1 MLPDG
6 QVFARWTP
14 TLALALSGIVN
25 PRHLHYPVPIHHSPS
40 SRAPAHSRGHAWP
53 SLALLPQDPRPGWSD
68 APRNPSARTKAPA
81 APPLPH
87 RSGGASLRGGGA
99 ARAPR
104 GHPTGKA
111 FRASPAGGG
120 RSKEGTGGGSRRR
133 RRGGQ
138 RTRGVARS
146 GGAGRRLSP
155 RCQPRAAGPAEQPPS
170 PARPAPK
177 PPAGEGGS
185 MSGGRSGRSA
195 VKMEAPFY
203 PEEGLELLPD
213 FVPLP
218 GFGTAGGPGADAA
231 AAGQKLLLGAGKKR
245 DLSAAAPAPLPGP
258 FTLRPPAGARGSA
271 AALRLLP
278 PPPAAA
284 PPPTAGSTEPGS
296 GGGAAAAAARGGPEA
311 ALGSAAELPLLK
323 LPPAA
328 DLEQLL
334 IQGGAG
340 LGAGS
345 PGPAAPGA
353 GSGGAA
359 AAGPFLYRQ
368 PVTQEQE
375 GFADG
380 FVKALADLHKQN
392 QLLAAPPPPLSAP
405 GPCCTARP
413 GPPGAPAAA
422 AADPPAVYTNL
433 SGFNPAGPLSP
444 SGSAY
449 SAASAPPP
457 PPPGLAFGAAGL
469 GSGRLPPARSLE
481 EPQTVP
487 EVPPSAGGEGGSSA
501 PTPPSLSPLDA
512 ESQERLK
519 AERKRLR
526 NRIAASK
533 CRRRK
538 LERIARLEEK
548 VKALKGQN
556 AELAAT
562 ANLLRAQVTQLQGR
576 VRSHLSSGCH
586 INAAGHPPP
595 HAAAQPREAPPEAA
609 AAAAP
614 ETSAC

>member
-1 MLPDG
+1 MG
-6 QVFARWTP
+6 FARCSP
-14 TLALALSGIVN
+14 AG
-25 PRHLHYPVPIHHSPS
+25 PVRWLESLLGQCPGENPS
-40 SRAPAHSRGHAWP
+40 SRAKPPAV
-53 SLALLPQDPRPGWSD
+53 
-68 APRNPSARTKAPA
+68 
-81 APPLPH
+81 PPLPH
-87 RSGGASLRGGGA
+87 RSRRARFRGEA
-99 ARAPR
+99 ARVPPR
-104 GHPTGKA
+104 TPHRGNTRAAGGKP

-120 RSKEGTGGGSRRR
+120 RSGAGGDRR
-133 RRGGQ
+133 RRGG
-138 RTRGVARS
+138 
-146 GGAGRRLSP
+146 
-155 RCQPRAAGPAEQPPS
+155 RAAGPGRGVWPAAPGGGSVPAARRGR
-170 PARPAPK
+170 PARGAGAQPGPLRAAPELP

-231 AAGQKLLLGAGKKR
+231 AAAAGQKLLLGAGKKR
-245 DLSAAAPAPLPGP
+245 DLAAAAPAPLPGP
-258 FTLRPPAGARGSA
+258 FALRPPAGARGSA

-284 PPPTAGSTEPGS
+284 AAPPPAAGSAEPA
-296 GGGAAAAAARGGPEA
+296 GGGGAAAAARGGPEA

-340 LGAGS
+340 LGSGS

-368 PVTQEQE
+368 LVTQEQE

-392 QLLAAPPPPLSAP
+392 QLLAAPPPLSAP

-413 GPPGAPAAA
+413 GPPGAPA

-449 SAASAPPP
+449 PAASAPPPPPP

-586 INAAGHPPP
+586 INAAGQPPP
-595 HAAAQPREAPPEAA
+595 PAAAAASQPREAPPEAA

>member
-1 MLPDG
+1 
-6 QVFARWTP
+6 
-14 TLALALSGIVN
+14 
-25 PRHLHYPVPIHHSPS
+25 
-40 SRAPAHSRGHAWP
+40 
-53 SLALLPQDPRPGWSD
+53 
-68 APRNPSARTKAPA
+68 
-81 APPLPH
+81 
-87 RSGGASLRGGGA
+87 
-99 ARAPR
+99 
-104 GHPTGKA
+104 
-111 FRASPAGGG
+111 
-120 RSKEGTGGGSRRR
+120 
-133 RRGGQ
+133 
-138 RTRGVARS
+138 
-146 GGAGRRLSP
+146 
-155 RCQPRAAGPAEQPPS
+155 
-170 PARPAPK
+170 
-177 PPAGEGGS
+177 

-218 GFGTAGGPGADAA
+218 AFGTAGGPAA
-231 AAGQKLLLGAGKKR
+231 EASAAGQKLLLGAGKKR
-245 DLSAAAPAPLPGP
+245 DLAAAAPTPLSGP
-258 FTLRPPAGARGSA
+258 FALRPPAGARGTT

-278 PPPAAA
+278 PPAAA
-284 PPPTAGSTEPGS
+284 PPPPAGSEPG
-296 GGGAAAAAARGGPEA
+296 GGGGGAAAARGGPEA

-340 LGAGS
+340 LGSGS
-345 PGPAAPGA
+345 PGPAAA

-392 QLLAAPPPPLSAP
+392 QLLAAPPPLSTP

-413 GPPGAPAAA
+413 GPPGAPA

-449 SAASAPPP
+449 SSAPPPPPP

-469 GSGRLPPARSLE
+469 GSGRLPPARPLE

-501 PTPPSLSPLDA
+501 TTPPSLSPLDA

-595 HAAAQPREAPPEAA
+595 AAA

-614 ETSAC
+614 GQPREPAPEAAAASETSAC

>member
-1 MLPDG
+1 
-6 QVFARWTP
+6 
-14 TLALALSGIVN
+14 
-25 PRHLHYPVPIHHSPS
+25 
-40 SRAPAHSRGHAWP
+40 
-53 SLALLPQDPRPGWSD
+53 
-68 APRNPSARTKAPA
+68 
-81 APPLPH
+81 
-87 RSGGASLRGGGA
+87 
-99 ARAPR
+99 
-104 GHPTGKA
+104 
-111 FRASPAGGG
+111 
-120 RSKEGTGGGSRRR
+120 
-133 RRGGQ
+133 
-138 RTRGVARS
+138 
-146 GGAGRRLSP
+146 
-155 RCQPRAAGPAEQPPS
+155 
-170 PARPAPK
+170 
-177 PPAGEGGS
+177 

-218 GFGTAGGPGADAA
+218 GFGTAGGPAADAA

-245 DLSAAAPAPLPGP
+245 DLSAPAPLPGP
-258 FTLRPPAGARGSA
+258 FALRPPAGARGSA

-278 PPPAAA
+278 PPPPPAA
-284 PPPTAGSTEPGS
+284 PPPPAGSAEPA
-296 GGGAAAAAARGGPEA
+296 GGGGAAAAARGGPEA

-353 GSGGAA
+353 GSSGGAA

-392 QLLAAPPPPLSAP
+392 QLLAAPPPLSTP

-413 GPPGAPAAA
+413 GPPGAPA

-449 SAASAPPP
+449 PAASAPP
-457 PPPGLAFGAAGL
+457 PPPGLAFGSPGL
-469 GSGRLPPARSLE
+469 GSSRLPPARSLE

-501 PTPPSLSPLDA
+501 ATPPSLSPLDA

-595 HAAAQPREAPPEAA
+595 AAAAQPREAAPEP
-609 AAAAP
+609 AAAP
-614 ETSAC
+614 EPGAC

>member
-1 MLPDG
+1 
-6 QVFARWTP
+6 
-14 TLALALSGIVN
+14 
-25 PRHLHYPVPIHHSPS
+25 
-40 SRAPAHSRGHAWP
+40 
-53 SLALLPQDPRPGWSD
+53 
-68 APRNPSARTKAPA
+68 
-81 APPLPH
+81 
-87 RSGGASLRGGGA
+87 
-99 ARAPR
+99 
-104 GHPTGKA
+104 
-111 FRASPAGGG
+111 
-120 RSKEGTGGGSRRR
+120 
-133 RRGGQ
+133 
-138 RTRGVARS
+138 
-146 GGAGRRLSP
+146 
-155 RCQPRAAGPAEQPPS
+155 
-170 PARPAPK
+170 
-177 PPAGEGGS
+177 
-185 MSGGRSGRSA
+185 MSGGRSGRAA

-218 GFGTAGGPGADAA
+218 GFATATGPGAEAA
-231 AAGQKLLLGAGKKR
+231 AAAPKLLLGAGKKR
-245 DLSAAAPAPLPGP
+245 DLPPAAPSQLPGP
-258 FTLRPPAGARGSA
+258 FALRPPGSARGSV

-278 PPPAAA
+278 PPAA
-284 PPPTAGSTEPGS
+284 PPPPPVSAQGSAPGT
-296 GGGAAAAAARGGPEA
+296 GAAAAASRGGPEA

-340 LGAGS
+340 MGPGS
-345 PGPAAPGA
+345 PGPAAAGGA
-353 GSGGAA
+353 GGS
-359 AAGPFLYRQ
+359 AAGTFLYRQ

-392 QLLAAPPPPLSAP
+392 QLLAAPPLSPP
-405 GPCCTARP
+405 GPCCPTRP
-413 GPPGAPAAA
+413 GAAA
-422 AADPPAVYTNL
+422 EPPTVYTNL
-433 SGFNPAGPLSP
+433 SGFSPAGPLSP

-449 SAASAPPP
+449 PSATAPPPPPPPP
-457 PPPGLAFGAAGL
+457 PPPGLPFGAAGL
-469 GSGRLPPARSLE
+469 GAGRLPAPRALE

-487 EVPPSAGGEGGSSA
+487 DVPPAAGGEGGGSA
-501 PTPPSLSPLDA
+501 PTPPSLSPLDV

-586 INAAGHPPP
+586 INAAAPSGPPP
-595 HAAAQPREAPPEAA
+595 REPPPEAA
-609 AAAAP
+609 ATAP
-614 ETSAC
+614 EAGAC

>member
-1 MLPDG
+1 
-6 QVFARWTP
+6 
-14 TLALALSGIVN
+14 
-25 PRHLHYPVPIHHSPS
+25 
-40 SRAPAHSRGHAWP
+40 
-53 SLALLPQDPRPGWSD
+53 
-68 APRNPSARTKAPA
+68 
-81 APPLPH
+81 
-87 RSGGASLRGGGA
+87 
-99 ARAPR
+99 
-104 GHPTGKA
+104 
-111 FRASPAGGG
+111 
-120 RSKEGTGGGSRRR
+120 
-133 RRGGQ
+133 
-138 RTRGVARS
+138 
-146 GGAGRRLSP
+146 
-155 RCQPRAAGPAEQPPS
+155 
-170 PARPAPK
+170 
-177 PPAGEGGS
+177 

-213 FVPLP
+213 FVPLAS
-218 GFGTAGGPGADAA
+218 FGTAGGPAADA

-245 DLSAAAPAPLPGP
+245 DLAAASPAPLPGP
-258 FTLRPPAGARGSA
+258 FALRPPAGARSSG

-278 PPPAAA
+278 PPPPPAAAAAA
-284 PPPTAGSTEPGS
+284 PPPAGSAEPA
-296 GGGAAAAAARGGPEA
+296 GGGGTAAARGGPEA

-340 LGAGS
+340 LGTGS

-353 GSGGAA
+353 GSGG

-392 QLLAAPPPPLSAP
+392 QLLAGPPPPLSTP

-413 GPPGAPAAA
+413 GPPG

-457 PPPGLAFGAAGL
+457 GPPPGPPGLAFGSAGL

-487 EVPPSAGGEGGSSA
+487 EVPPSAGVEGGSSA

-595 HAAAQPREAPPEAA
+595 AAAQPREAAPEAVA
-609 AAAAP
+609 PP

>member
-1 MLPDG
+1 MG
-6 QVFARWTP
+6 
-14 TLALALSGIVN
+14 
-25 PRHLHYPVPIHHSPS
+25 
-40 SRAPAHSRGHAWP
+40 RAVGGPGAWRGA
-53 SLALLPQDPRPGWSD
+53 
-68 APRNPSARTKAPA
+68 
-81 APPLPH
+81 
-87 RSGGASLRGGGA
+87 GGAR
-99 ARAPR
+99 
-104 GHPTGKA
+104 K
-111 FRASPAGGG
+111 
-120 RSKEGTGGGSRRR
+120 
-133 RRGGQ
+133 
-138 RTRGVARS
+138 
-146 GGAGRRLSP
+146 RLSP
-155 RCQPRAAGPAEQPPS
+155 RCQPRAAGPAEQAPG
-170 PARPAPK
+170 PARSAPEPP
-177 PPAGEGGS
+177 PPAGEGGN

-218 GFGTAGGPGADAA
+218 GFGTAGGPAADAA
-231 AAGQKLLLGAGKKR
+231 AAATGQKLLLAAGKKR
-245 DLSAAAPAPLPGP
+245 DQAAAAPAPLPGP
-258 FTLRPPAGARGSA
+258 FALRPPAGARGSA

-284 PPPTAGSTEPGS
+284 AAPPPPPGS
-296 GGGAAAAAARGGPEA
+296 VEPAGGGGAAVAARGGPEA

-340 LGAGS
+340 LGSGS

-353 GSGGAA
+353 GNGGAA

-392 QLLAAPPPPLSAP
+392 QLLAAPPPPLSTP

-422 AADPPAVYTNL
+422 DPPAVYTNL
-433 SGFNPAGPLSP
+433 SGFNSAGPLSP

-449 SAASAPPP
+449 PAASAP

-469 GSGRLPPARSLE
+469 GGGRLPPARSLE

-586 INAAGHPPP
+586 INTTGHPPS
-595 HAAAQPREAPPEAA
+595 AAAVQPREAPPEAA
-609 AAAAP
+609 AAP

>member
-1 MLPDG
+1 
-6 QVFARWTP
+6 
-14 TLALALSGIVN
+14 
-25 PRHLHYPVPIHHSPS
+25 
-40 SRAPAHSRGHAWP
+40 
-53 SLALLPQDPRPGWSD
+53 
-68 APRNPSARTKAPA
+68 
-81 APPLPH
+81 
-87 RSGGASLRGGGA
+87 
-99 ARAPR
+99 
-104 GHPTGKA
+104 
-111 FRASPAGGG
+111 
-120 RSKEGTGGGSRRR
+120 
-133 RRGGQ
+133 
-138 RTRGVARS
+138 
-146 GGAGRRLSP
+146 
-155 RCQPRAAGPAEQPPS
+155 
-170 PARPAPK
+170 
-177 PPAGEGGS
+177 

-218 GFGTAGGPGADAA
+218 GFGTTGGPGADA

-245 DLSAAAPAPLPGP
+245 DLPAAAPAPLPGP
-258 FTLRPPAGARGSA
+258 FALRPPAGARGSA
-271 AALRLLP
+271 ASLRLLP
-278 PPPAAA
+278 PPAAAAA
-284 PPPTAGSTEPGS
+284 PPPTAGSAETGSS
-296 GGGAAAAAARGGPEA
+296 GGAAAAARGGPEA

-345 PGPAAPGA
+345 PGPTAPGA

-392 QLLAAPPPPLSAP
+392 QLLTAPPPLSAP

-413 GPPGAPAAA
+413 GPPGAPAAAAA

-449 SAASAPPP
+449 PSAPP

-487 EVPPSAGGEGGSSA
+487 EVPPSAGGEGGNSA

-595 HAAAQPREAPPEAA
+595 PHAAAQPRETPPEA

>member
-1 MLPDG
+1 
-6 QVFARWTP
+6 
-14 TLALALSGIVN
+14 
-25 PRHLHYPVPIHHSPS
+25 
-40 SRAPAHSRGHAWP
+40 
-53 SLALLPQDPRPGWSD
+53 
-68 APRNPSARTKAPA
+68 
-81 APPLPH
+81 
-87 RSGGASLRGGGA
+87 
-99 ARAPR
+99 
-104 GHPTGKA
+104 
-111 FRASPAGGG
+111 
-120 RSKEGTGGGSRRR
+120 
-133 RRGGQ
+133 
-138 RTRGVARS
+138 
-146 GGAGRRLSP
+146 
-155 RCQPRAAGPAEQPPS
+155 
-170 PARPAPK
+170 
-177 PPAGEGGS
+177 
-185 MSGGRSGRSA
+185 
-195 VKMEAPFY
+195 MEAPFY

-218 GFGTAGGPGADAA
+218 GFGTASGPGADA
-231 AAGQKLLLGAGKKR
+231 AAGQKLLLSAGKKR
-245 DLSAAAPAPLPGP
+245 DLPAAAPAPLPGP
-258 FTLRPPAGARGSA
+258 FALRPPAGARGSA

-284 PPPTAGSTEPGS
+284 AAPPPTAGSAETGSS
-296 GGGAAAAAARGGPEA
+296 GGAAAARGGPEA
-311 ALGSAAELPLLK
+311 ALGSAADLPLLK

-345 PGPAAPGA
+345 PGPTAPG
-353 GSGGAA
+353 
-359 AAGPFLYRQ
+359 

-392 QLLAAPPPPLSAP
+392 QLLTAPPPLSAP

-444 SGSAY
+444 SGT
-449 SAASAPPP
+449 
-457 PPPGLAFGAAGL
+457 AGL

-533 CRRRK
+533 CRKRK
-538 LERIARLEEK
+538 LERISRLEEK

-576 VRSHLSSGCH
+576 VRSHLSSGCLQT
-586 INAAGHPPP
+586 G
-595 HAAAQPREAPPEAA
+595 
-609 AAAAP
+609 
-614 ETSAC
+614 SSSW

>member
-1 MLPDG
+1 
-6 QVFARWTP
+6 
-14 TLALALSGIVN
+14 
-25 PRHLHYPVPIHHSPS
+25 
-40 SRAPAHSRGHAWP
+40 
-53 SLALLPQDPRPGWSD
+53 
-68 APRNPSARTKAPA
+68 
-81 APPLPH
+81 
-87 RSGGASLRGGGA
+87 
-99 ARAPR
+99 
-104 GHPTGKA
+104 
-111 FRASPAGGG
+111 
-120 RSKEGTGGGSRRR
+120 
-133 RRGGQ
+133 
-138 RTRGVARS
+138 
-146 GGAGRRLSP
+146 
-155 RCQPRAAGPAEQPPS
+155 
-170 PARPAPK
+170 
-177 PPAGEGGS
+177 

-218 GFGTAGGPGADAA
+218 GFGTAGGPAADA

-245 DLSAAAPAPLPGP
+245 DLAAASPAPLPGP
-258 FTLRPPAGARGSA
+258 FALRPPAGARSSA

-278 PPPAAA
+278 PPPPAAAA
-284 PPPTAGSTEPGS
+284 PPPPAGSAEPA
-296 GGGAAAAAARGGPEA
+296 GGGTAAARGGAEA

-340 LGAGS
+340 LGTGS

-353 GSGGAA
+353 SSGG

-392 QLLAAPPPPLSAP
+392 QLLAGPPPPLSTP
-405 GPCCTARP
+405 GPCCTSRS
-413 GPPGAPAAA
+413 GPPGAA

-457 PPPGLAFGAAGL
+457 GPPPGPPGLAFGSAGL
-469 GSGRLPPARSLE
+469 GTARLQPARSLE

-487 EVPPSAGGEGGSSA
+487 EVPPSAGVEGGSSA

-595 HAAAQPREAPPEAA
+595 ATAQREAPPEAVA
-609 AAAAP
+609 PP

>member
-1 MLPDG
+1 
-6 QVFARWTP
+6 
-14 TLALALSGIVN
+14 
-25 PRHLHYPVPIHHSPS
+25 
-40 SRAPAHSRGHAWP
+40 
-53 SLALLPQDPRPGWSD
+53 
-68 APRNPSARTKAPA
+68 
-81 APPLPH
+81 
-87 RSGGASLRGGGA
+87 
-99 ARAPR
+99 
-104 GHPTGKA
+104 
-111 FRASPAGGG
+111 
-120 RSKEGTGGGSRRR
+120 
-133 RRGGQ
+133 
-138 RTRGVARS
+138 
-146 GGAGRRLSP
+146 
-155 RCQPRAAGPAEQPPS
+155 
-170 PARPAPK
+170 
-177 PPAGEGGS
+177 

-218 GFGTAGGPGADAA
+218 AFGTAGGPGADAS

-245 DLSAAAPAPLPGP
+245 DLAATAPAPLPGP
-258 FTLRPPAGARGSA
+258 FALRPPAGARA

-284 PPPTAGSTEPGS
+284 PPPPPAGSAEPA
-296 GGGAAAAAARGGPEA
+296 GGGEAAAAARGGPEV

-340 LGAGS
+340 LGSGS

-392 QLLAAPPPPLSAP
+392 QLLAAPPLSTP

-422 AADPPAVYTNL
+422 DPPAVYTNL
-433 SGFNPAGPLSP
+433 SGFNPTGPLSP

-449 SAASAPPP
+449 PAASA

-487 EVPPSAGGEGGSSA
+487 EVPPTAAGEGGSSA

-595 HAAAQPREAPPEAA
+595 TAAQPREAPPEAV
-609 AAAAP
+609 AAP

>member
-1 MLPDG
+1 
-6 QVFARWTP
+6 
-14 TLALALSGIVN
+14 
-25 PRHLHYPVPIHHSPS
+25 
-40 SRAPAHSRGHAWP
+40 
-53 SLALLPQDPRPGWSD
+53 
-68 APRNPSARTKAPA
+68 
-81 APPLPH
+81 
-87 RSGGASLRGGGA
+87 
-99 ARAPR
+99 
-104 GHPTGKA
+104 
-111 FRASPAGGG
+111 
-120 RSKEGTGGGSRRR
+120 
-133 RRGGQ
+133 
-138 RTRGVARS
+138 
-146 GGAGRRLSP
+146 
-155 RCQPRAAGPAEQPPS
+155 
-170 PARPAPK
+170 
-177 PPAGEGGS
+177 

-245 DLSAAAPAPLPGP
+245 DLAAAAAAPAPLPGP
-258 FTLRPPAGARGSA
+258 FALRPPAGARGSA

-278 PPPAAA
+278 PPPAATAAAA
-284 PPPTAGSTEPGS
+284 PPPAAGSAEPAGG
-296 GGGAAAAAARGGPEA
+296 GGGATAAARGGPEA

-340 LGAGS
+340 LGSGS
-345 PGPAAPGA
+345 PGPAAPGT

-359 AAGPFLYRQ
+359 VAGPFLYRQ

-392 QLLAAPPPPLSAP
+392 QLLAAPPLSTP

-413 GPPGAPAAA
+413 GPPGAPA

-449 SAASAPPP
+449 PAASAPPPPPPP

-595 HAAAQPREAPPEAA
+595 AAAAAAAQPREAPAE

>member
-1 MLPDG
+1 M
-6 QVFARWTP
+6 
-14 TLALALSGIVN
+14 
-25 PRHLHYPVPIHHSPS
+25 
-40 SRAPAHSRGHAWP
+40 
-53 SLALLPQDPRPGWSD
+53 
-68 APRNPSARTKAPA
+68 APRNPSFPDEGPGTAFFPTPQPRGEFPRGRSSACSPRT
-81 APPLPH
+81 PH
-87 RSGGASLRGGGA
+87 REAVPRKPGGRGKEQAGGDRRRQQGGGDGGAGSGPGAWRG
-99 ARAPR
+99 
-104 GHPTGKA
+104 
-111 FRASPAGGG
+111 
-120 RSKEGTGGGSRRR
+120 
-133 RRGGQ
+133 
-138 RTRGVARS
+138 S

-170 PARPAPK
+170 PARPAPEP

-231 AAGQKLLLGAGKKR
+231 AGQKLLLGAGKKR
-245 DLSAAAPAPLPGP
+245 DLPAAAPAPLPGP
-258 FTLRPPAGARGSA
+258 FALRPPAGARGSA

-278 PPPAAA
+278 PPAAAAAA
-284 PPPTAGSTEPGS
+284 PPPTAGSAETGS
-296 GGGAAAAAARGGPEA
+296 GGGAAAARGGPEA

-345 PGPAAPGA
+345 PGPTAPGA
-353 GSGGAA
+353 GSGG

-392 QLLAAPPPPLSAP
+392 QLLAAPPPLSAP

-413 GPPGAPAAA
+413 GPPGAPATA

-433 SGFNPAGPLSP
+433 SGFNTAGPLSP

-449 SAASAPPP
+449 PSASAPP

-595 HAAAQPREAPPEAA
+595 PHAAAQPRETAPEA

>member
-1 MLPDG
+1 MRRGNPTSQAKPRRRLLFRAAAAG
-6 QVFARWTP
+6 RVFGGKQRGFP
-14 TLALALSGIVN
+14 T
-25 PRHLHYPVPIHHSPS
+25 
-40 SRAPAHSRGHAWP
+40 
-53 SLALLPQDPRPGWSD
+53 D
-68 APRNPSARTKAPA
+68 APPGQ
-81 APPLPH
+81 H
-87 RSGGASLRGGGA
+87 RGCGGK
-99 ARAPR
+99 P
-104 GHPTGKA
+104 

-120 RSKEGTGGGSRRR
+120 RSRGDRRGR
-133 RRGGQ
+133 LRGGQ
-138 RTRGVARS
+138 SAGPGRGVGPAAP
-146 GGAGRRLSP
+146 GGASVPAASRGRPAP
-155 RCQPRAAGPAEQPPS
+155 RSRR
-170 PARPAPK
+170 PARPAPRRAAPEPP

-218 GFGTAGGPGADAA
+218 GFGTAGGPAADAA
-231 AAGQKLLLGAGKKR
+231 TAAGQKLLLGAGKKR
-245 DLSAAAPAPLPGP
+245 DLAAAAPAPLPGP
-258 FTLRPPAGARGSA
+258 FALRPPAGARGSA

-284 PPPTAGSTEPGS
+284 AAAPPPTAGSTEPA
-296 GGGAAAAAARGGPEA
+296 GGGGAAAAARGGPEA

-334 IQGGAG
+334 IQGAAG
-340 LGAGS
+340 LASGS
-345 PGPAAPGA
+345 PGPAAPGR
-353 GSGGAA
+353 GAA
-359 AAGPFLYRQ
+359 GQRRRGPFLYRQ

-392 QLLAAPPPPLSAP
+392 QLLAAPPLSTP

-413 GPPGAPAAA
+413 GPPGAPA

-449 SAASAPPP
+449 PAASA

-469 GSGRLPPARSLE
+469 GSGRLPPSRSLE

-595 HAAAQPREAPPEAA
+595 QAAAQPREAPAE

>member
-1 MLPDG
+1 
-6 QVFARWTP
+6 
-14 TLALALSGIVN
+14 
-25 PRHLHYPVPIHHSPS
+25 
-40 SRAPAHSRGHAWP
+40 
-53 SLALLPQDPRPGWSD
+53 
-68 APRNPSARTKAPA
+68 
-81 APPLPH
+81 
-87 RSGGASLRGGGA
+87 
-99 ARAPR
+99 
-104 GHPTGKA
+104 
-111 FRASPAGGG
+111 
-120 RSKEGTGGGSRRR
+120 
-133 RRGGQ
+133 
-138 RTRGVARS
+138 
-146 GGAGRRLSP
+146 
-155 RCQPRAAGPAEQPPS
+155 
-170 PARPAPK
+170 
-177 PPAGEGGS
+177 
-185 MSGGRSGRSA
+185 
-195 VKMEAPFY
+195 MEAPFY
-203 PEEGLELLPD
+203 AEEGLELLPD

-218 GFGTAGGPGADAA
+218 GFGAAGGPGAEAAA
-231 AAGQKLLLGAGKKR
+231 AAGQKLLLGAAKKR
-245 DLSAAAPAPLPGP
+245 DLAAAAPSPLPGP
-258 FTLRPPAGARGSA
+258 FALRPPGSARGSAA

-278 PPPAAA
+278 
-284 PPPTAGSTEPGS
+284 
-296 GGGAAAAAARGGPEA
+296 
-311 ALGSAAELPLLK
+311 

-340 LGAGS
+340 LGPGS
-345 PGPAAPGA
+345 PGPVAP
-353 GSGGAA
+353 GAA
-359 AAGPFLYRQ
+359 AAAAAAAAAGTFLYRQ

-392 QLLAAPPPPLSAP
+392 QLLAAPPLSPP
-405 GPCCTARP
+405 GPCCPARP
-413 GPPGAPAAA
+413 GPPGAAA

-433 SGFNPAGPLSP
+433 SSFTPGGPLSP

-449 SAASAPPP
+449 PAAAAG
-457 PPPGLAFGAAGL
+457 PPPGLGFAAAGL
-469 GSGRLPPARSLE
+469 SSGRLPPARGLE

-487 EVPPSAGGEGGSSA
+487 DVPPAAAGGEGGSGA

-586 INAAGHPPP
+586 INAAGPAAPPREPPP
-595 HAAAQPREAPPEAA
+595 EA

>member
-1 MLPDG
+1 
-6 QVFARWTP
+6 
-14 TLALALSGIVN
+14 
-25 PRHLHYPVPIHHSPS
+25 
-40 SRAPAHSRGHAWP
+40 
-53 SLALLPQDPRPGWSD
+53 
-68 APRNPSARTKAPA
+68 
-81 APPLPH
+81 
-87 RSGGASLRGGGA
+87 
-99 ARAPR
+99 
-104 GHPTGKA
+104 
-111 FRASPAGGG
+111 
-120 RSKEGTGGGSRRR
+120 
-133 RRGGQ
+133 
-138 RTRGVARS
+138 
-146 GGAGRRLSP
+146 
-155 RCQPRAAGPAEQPPS
+155 
-170 PARPAPK
+170 
-177 PPAGEGGS
+177 
-185 MSGGRSGRSA
+185 
-195 VKMEAPFY
+195 
-203 PEEGLELLPD
+203 
-213 FVPLP
+213 
-218 GFGTAGGPGADAA
+218 
-231 AAGQKLLLGAGKKR
+231 
-245 DLSAAAPAPLPGP
+245 
-258 FTLRPPAGARGSA
+258 
-271 AALRLLP
+271 
-278 PPPAAA
+278 
-284 PPPTAGSTEPGS
+284 
-296 GGGAAAAAARGGPEA
+296 
-311 ALGSAAELPLLK
+311 LLK

-340 LGAGS
+340 LGSGS
-345 PGPAAPGA
+345 PGPA
-353 GSGGAA
+353 GSGA

-392 QLLAAPPPPLSAP
+392 QLLAAPPPPLSTP
-405 GPCCTARP
+405 GPCCTGRP
-413 GPPGAPAAA
+413 GPPGAPA

-449 SAASAPPP
+449 PAASAPPPP

-586 INAAGHPPP
+586 INAAGHPPL
-595 HAAAQPREAPPEAA
+595 A
-609 AAAAP
+609 
-614 ETSAC
+614 

>member
-1 MLPDG
+1 MAARNLPVLGRRTRHYLLSHTTVAERVSEGEG
-6 QVFARWTP
+6 QRGLPTDTPPGSRSAQAR
-14 TLALALSGIVN
+14 
-25 PRHLHYPVPIHHSPS
+25 
-40 SRAPAHSRGHAWP
+40 RAGE
-53 SLALLPQDPRPGWSD
+53 
-68 APRNPSARTKAPA
+68 
-81 APPLPH
+81 
-87 RSGGASLRGGGA
+87 GAGRGGGN
-99 ARAPR
+99 RRQQP
-104 GHPTGKA
+104 
-111 FRASPAGGG
+111 GGG
-120 RSKEGTGGGSRRR
+120 DGGAGSGPGAWR
-133 RRGGQ
+133 
-138 RTRGVARS
+138 RS

-155 RCQPRAAGPAEQPPS
+155 RCQPRAAGPAEKPPS
-170 PARPAPK
+170 PARPAPEP

-231 AAGQKLLLGAGKKR
+231 AGQKLLLGAGKKR
-245 DLSAAAPAPLPGP
+245 DLPAAAPAPLPGP
-258 FTLRPPAGARGSA
+258 FALRPPAGARGSA

-284 PPPTAGSTEPGS
+284 AAPPPTAGSAETGS
-296 GGGAAAAAARGGPEA
+296 GGGAAAARGGPEA

-353 GSGGAA
+353 GSGGAAA

-422 AADPPAVYTNL
+422 ATDPPAVYTNL

-449 SAASAPPP
+449 PSASAP

-469 GSGRLPPARSLE
+469 GSGRLPAARSLE

-586 INAAGHPPP
+586 ISAAGHPPP
-595 HAAAQPREAPPEAA
+595 HAAAQPRETPPEA

>member
-1 MLPDG
+1 
-6 QVFARWTP
+6 
-14 TLALALSGIVN
+14 
-25 PRHLHYPVPIHHSPS
+25 
-40 SRAPAHSRGHAWP
+40 
-53 SLALLPQDPRPGWSD
+53 
-68 APRNPSARTKAPA
+68 
-81 APPLPH
+81 
-87 RSGGASLRGGGA
+87 
-99 ARAPR
+99 
-104 GHPTGKA
+104 
-111 FRASPAGGG
+111 
-120 RSKEGTGGGSRRR
+120 
-133 RRGGQ
+133 
-138 RTRGVARS
+138 
-146 GGAGRRLSP
+146 
-155 RCQPRAAGPAEQPPS
+155 
-170 PARPAPK
+170 
-177 PPAGEGGS
+177 

-231 AAGQKLLLGAGKKR
+231 AAGQKLLLSAGKKR
-245 DLSAAAPAPLPGP
+245 DLAAAAAPAPLPGP
-258 FTLRPPAGARGSA
+258 FALRPPAGARGSA

-284 PPPTAGSTEPGS
+284 AAPPPPAGSAEPAG
-296 GGGAAAAAARGGPEA
+296 GGGATAAARGGPEA

-392 QLLAAPPPPLSAP
+392 QLLAAPPLSTP

-413 GPPGAPAAA
+413 GPPGAPA

-449 SAASAPPP
+449 PAASAPPPPP

-469 GSGRLPPARSLE
+469 GSGRLPPSRSLE

-487 EVPPSAGGEGGSSA
+487 EVPPSASGEGGSSA

-595 HAAAQPREAPPEAA
+595 SAAAAAPREAPAE

>member
-1 MLPDG
+1 MTPRNRPPFPDQG
-6 QVFARWTP
+6 GTAFFPTP
-14 TLALALSGIVN
+14 Q
-25 PRHLHYPVPIHHSPS
+25 
-40 SRAPAHSRGHAWP
+40 SRGEF
-53 SLALLPQDPRPGWSD
+53 
-68 APRNPSARTKAPA
+68 
-81 APPLPH
+81 
-87 RSGGASLRGGGA
+87 LRG
-99 ARAPR
+99 
-104 GHPTGKA
+104 
-111 FRASPAGGG
+111 
-120 RSKEGTGGGSRRR
+120 RSS
-133 RRGGQ
+133 
-138 RTRGVARS
+138 
-146 GGAGRRLSP
+146 
-155 RCQPRAAGPAEQPPS
+155 
-170 PARPAPK
+170 
-177 PPAGEGGS
+177 
-185 MSGGRSGRSA
+185 
-195 VKMEAPFY
+195 
-203 PEEGLELLPD
+203 
-213 FVPLP
+213 
-218 GFGTAGGPGADAA
+218 
-231 AAGQKLLLGAGKKR
+231 
-245 DLSAAAPAPLPGP
+245 
-258 FTLRPPAGARGSA
+258 
-271 AALRLLP
+271 
-278 PPPAAA
+278 
-284 PPPTAGSTEPGS
+284 
-296 GGGAAAAAARGGPEA
+296 
-311 ALGSAAELPLLK
+311 
-323 LPPAA
+323 
-328 DLEQLL
+328 
-334 IQGGAG
+334 
-340 LGAGS
+340 AGS
-345 PGPAAPGA
+345 PRTPHREA
-353 GSGGAA
+353 
-359 AAGPFLYRQ
+359 

-392 QLLAAPPPPLSAP
+392 QLLAAPPPLSAP

-449 SAASAPPP
+449 PSASAP

-595 HAAAQPREAPPEAA
+595 PPPHAAAQPRETPPEA

>member
-1 MLPDG
+1 
-6 QVFARWTP
+6 
-14 TLALALSGIVN
+14 
-25 PRHLHYPVPIHHSPS
+25 
-40 SRAPAHSRGHAWP
+40 
-53 SLALLPQDPRPGWSD
+53 
-68 APRNPSARTKAPA
+68 
-81 APPLPH
+81 
-87 RSGGASLRGGGA
+87 
-99 ARAPR
+99 
-104 GHPTGKA
+104 
-111 FRASPAGGG
+111 
-120 RSKEGTGGGSRRR
+120 
-133 RRGGQ
+133 
-138 RTRGVARS
+138 
-146 GGAGRRLSP
+146 
-155 RCQPRAAGPAEQPPS
+155 
-170 PARPAPK
+170 
-177 PPAGEGGS
+177 
-185 MSGGRSGRSA
+185 MSGGRSGRAA

-203 PEEGLELLPD
+203 GDEGMELLPD
-213 FVPLP
+213 FAPLP
-218 GFGTAGGPGADAA
+218 PFGGAGTEAAAAA

-245 DLSAAAPAPLPGP
+245 DAPGAASPLPGP
-258 FTLRPPAGARGSA
+258 FALRAPGSA
-271 AALRLLP
+271 ARLRLP
-278 PPPAAA
+278 PGSA
-284 PPPTAGSTEPGS
+284 AGSGS
-296 GGGAAAAAARGGPEA
+296 AARAEA

-334 IQGGAG
+334 IQGGAA
-340 LGAGS
+340 LGPGS

-353 GSGGAA
+353 AAAA
-359 AAGPFLYRQ
+359 AAGTFLYRQ

-392 QLLAAPPPPLSAP
+392 QLLAAPQPP
-405 GPCCTARP
+405 GPCCPARP
-413 GPPGAPAAA
+413 GPPPPPAAA
-422 AADPPAVYTNL
+422 AGDPPAVYTNL
-433 SGFNPAGPLSP
+433 SSFTPAAGPLSP

-449 SAASAPPP
+449 PAAAP
-457 PPPGLAFGAAGL
+457 PPPGLGF
-469 GSGRLPPARSLE
+469 GRLPAARGLE

-487 EVPPSAGGEGGSSA
+487 EVPPAAAAGGEGGSGA

-586 INAAGHPPP
+586 INAAAGPAAPPRDPPP
-595 HAAAQPREAPPEAA
+595 PPEAA
-609 AAAAP
+609 AAPP

>member
-1 MLPDG
+1 G
-6 QVFARWTP
+6 
-14 TLALALSGIVN
+14 N
-25 PRHLHYPVPIHHSPS
+25 
-40 SRAPAHSRGHAWP
+40 AHGEP
-53 SLALLPQDPRPGWSD
+53 LFPGD
-68 APRNPSARTKAPA
+68 
-81 APPLPH
+81 
-87 RSGGASLRGGGA
+87 
-99 ARAPR
+99 
-104 GHPTGKA
+104 
-111 FRASPAGGG
+111 
-120 RSKEGTGGGSRRR
+120 
-133 RRGGQ
+133 
-138 RTRGVARS
+138 
-146 GGAGRRLSP
+146 
-155 RCQPRAAGPAEQPPS
+155 
-170 PARPAPK
+170 
-177 PPAGEGGS
+177 
-185 MSGGRSGRSA
+185 
-195 VKMEAPFY
+195 
-203 PEEGLELLPD
+203 
-213 FVPLP
+213 
-218 GFGTAGGPGADAA
+218 
-231 AAGQKLLLGAGKKR
+231 
-245 DLSAAAPAPLPGP
+245 
-258 FTLRPPAGARGSA
+258 ARGSSSSPA
-271 AALRLLP
+271 PQPRGEFSGSRTGVSSAFSP
-278 PPPAAA
+278 PGPRR
-284 PPPTAGSTEPGS
+284 GS
-296 GGGAAAAAARGGPEA
+296 
-311 ALGSAAELPLLK
+311 AELPLLK

-340 LGAGS
+340 LGTGT
-345 PGPAAPGA
+345 
-353 GSGGAA
+353 
-359 AAGPFLYRQ
+359 GPFLYRQ

-392 QLLAAPPPPLSAP
+392 QLLAGPPPPLSTP
-405 GPCCTARP
+405 GPCCTSRP
-413 GPPGAPAAA
+413 GPPGAA

-457 PPPGLAFGAAGL
+457 GPPPGPPGLAFGSAGL
-469 GSGRLPPARSLE
+469 GTARLQPARSLE

-487 EVPPSAGGEGGSSA
+487 EVPPSAGVEGGSSA

-595 HAAAQPREAPPEAA
+595 AAAQREAAPEAVA
-609 AAAAP
+609 PP

>member
-1 MLPDG
+1 
-6 QVFARWTP
+6 
-14 TLALALSGIVN
+14 
-25 PRHLHYPVPIHHSPS
+25 
-40 SRAPAHSRGHAWP
+40 
-53 SLALLPQDPRPGWSD
+53 
-68 APRNPSARTKAPA
+68 
-81 APPLPH
+81 
-87 RSGGASLRGGGA
+87 
-99 ARAPR
+99 
-104 GHPTGKA
+104 
-111 FRASPAGGG
+111 
-120 RSKEGTGGGSRRR
+120 
-133 RRGGQ
+133 
-138 RTRGVARS
+138 
-146 GGAGRRLSP
+146 
-155 RCQPRAAGPAEQPPS
+155 
-170 PARPAPK
+170 
-177 PPAGEGGS
+177 

-218 GFGTAGGPGADAA
+218 GFGNAGGPGADA

-245 DLSAAAPAPLPGP
+245 DLPAAAPAPLPGP
-258 FTLRPPAGARGSA
+258 FALRPPAGARGSA

-284 PPPTAGSTEPGS
+284 PPPT
-296 GGGAAAAAARGGPEA
+296 
-311 ALGSAAELPLLK
+311 

-345 PGPAAPGA
+345 PGPTAPGA

-392 QLLAAPPPPLSAP
+392 QLLAAPPPLSAP

-449 SAASAPPP
+449 PSASAPP

-595 HAAAQPREAPPEAA
+595 PPHAAAQPRETPPEA

>member
-1 MLPDG
+1 
-6 QVFARWTP
+6 
-14 TLALALSGIVN
+14 
-25 PRHLHYPVPIHHSPS
+25 
-40 SRAPAHSRGHAWP
+40 
-53 SLALLPQDPRPGWSD
+53 
-68 APRNPSARTKAPA
+68 
-81 APPLPH
+81 
-87 RSGGASLRGGGA
+87 
-99 ARAPR
+99 
-104 GHPTGKA
+104 
-111 FRASPAGGG
+111 
-120 RSKEGTGGGSRRR
+120 
-133 RRGGQ
+133 
-138 RTRGVARS
+138 
-146 GGAGRRLSP
+146 
-155 RCQPRAAGPAEQPPS
+155 
-170 PARPAPK
+170 
-177 PPAGEGGS
+177 

-218 GFGTAGGPGADAA
+218 GFGTAGGPAADAAA

-245 DLSAAAPAPLPGP
+245 DLAAAAPAPLPGP
-258 FTLRPPAGARGSA
+258 FALRPPASARA
-271 AALRLLP
+271 A
-278 PPPAAA
+278 
-284 PPPTAGSTEPGS
+284 G
-296 GGGAAAAAARGGPEA
+296 GGGATAAARGGPEA

-340 LGAGS
+340 LASGS

-392 QLLAAPPPPLSAP
+392 QLLAAPPLSTP

-413 GPPGAPAAA
+413 GPPGAPA

-449 SAASAPPP
+449 PSASAPPPPPP

-469 GSGRLPPARSLE
+469 GSGRLPPSRSLE

-595 HAAAQPREAPPEAA
+595 PAAAAAAQPREAPAE

>member
-1 MLPDG
+1 M
-6 QVFARWTP
+6 Q
-14 TLALALSGIVN
+14 
-25 PRHLHYPVPIHHSPS
+25 
-40 SRAPAHSRGHAWP
+40 
-53 SLALLPQDPRPGWSD
+53 
-68 APRNPSARTKAPA
+68 
-81 APPLPH
+81 
-87 RSGGASLRGGGA
+87 
-99 ARAPR
+99 
-104 GHPTGKA
+104 
-111 FRASPAGGG
+111 
-120 RSKEGTGGGSRRR
+120 RR
-133 RRGGQ
+133 RRG
-138 RTRGVARS
+138 RS
-146 GGAGRRLSP
+146 
-155 RCQPRAAGPAEQPPS
+155 CCW
-170 PARPAPK
+170 AP
-177 PPAGEGGS
+177 
-185 MSGGRSGRSA
+185 GRSGTWRPPPPRHSRGPS
-195 VKMEAPFY
+195 PF
-203 PEEGLELLPD
+203 
-213 FVPLP
+213 
-218 GFGTAGGPGADAA
+218 A
-231 AAGQKLLLGAGKKR
+231 
-245 DLSAAAPAPLPGP
+245 
-258 FTLRPPAGARGSA
+258 RPPAPA
-271 AALRLLP
+271 AARRLCACCRRRP
-278 PPPAAA
+278 PAAAA
-284 PPPTAGSTEPGS
+284 PPPPGGSAEPAG
-296 GGGAAAAAARGGPEA
+296 GGGATAAARGGPEA

-340 LGAGS
+340 LGSGS
-345 PGPAAPGA
+345 PGPAATGA

-392 QLLAAPPPPLSAP
+392 QLLAAPPPLSAP

-413 GPPGAPAAA
+413 GPPGAPA

-449 SAASAPPP
+449 PAASAPPPP

-576 VRSHLSSGCH
+576 VRTKVSVGGLGAGGCIFPVKYLSSAE
-586 INAAGHPPP
+586 IS
-595 HAAAQPREAPPEAA
+595 
-609 AAAAP
+609 
-614 ETSAC
+614 ETKEIPVYRKIQLYFHGGYKKCVS